1 MSSFLNTRKTSHNF
15 CAEITTRAHTNTS
28 TIHTHMRARRPV
40 DGARHELKLTDDGQ
54 RRTPHT
60 RPTGRTTTSMRRRG
74 RGEGRRGEGGGGN
87 RFLDNNSTVRP
98 PVVVWGKRTGGY
110 TRD

>member
-28 TIHTHMRARRPV
+28 TIHTHTRARRPV

-74 RGEGRRGEGGGGN
+74 TEGEGRGTEGERVGEET
-87 RFLDNNSTVRP
+87 DS
-98 PVVVWGKRTGGY
+98 
-110 TRD
+110 